1 MLSVNTPHAG
11 LMLFVPLVCGVD
23 YDGLLFLF
31 CMRLFELRLC
41 AFCVVADSFSSLYV
55 SEFFFAAC
63 GVSLLRERP
72 ALFKAK
78 GLDPNAF

>member
-1 MLSVNTPHAG
+1 MLSNG
-11 LMLFVPLVCGVD
+11 LDCGVD

-31 CMRLFELRLC
+31 CMRLFYLRLC
-41 AFCVVADSFSSLYV
+41 AFRVWTDSFSSLYV
-55 SEFFFAAC
+55 NEFLTAAC

-72 ALFKAK
+72 ALAKAQ